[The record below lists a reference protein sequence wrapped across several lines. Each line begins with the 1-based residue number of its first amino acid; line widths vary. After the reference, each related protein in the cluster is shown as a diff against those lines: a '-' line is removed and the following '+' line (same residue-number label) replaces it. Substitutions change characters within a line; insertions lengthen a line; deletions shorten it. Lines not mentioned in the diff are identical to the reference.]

1 VARDTVDREGIV
13 REPCARKVE
22 IGKQKQDKQ
31 CQSCRRN
38 SGSEES
44 SGERGGGG
52 EALAINVGVRGVAA
66 WVRLCVQEIAIGG
79 GVLMLKPLLA
89 QPPPFRSSYILLF
102 SLLTSSHSSPNSNSN
117 LHLCSSSGFSSN
129 SNSGF
134 TFGRR

>member
-1 VARDTVDREGIV
+1 VVREAMV
-13 REPCARKVE
+13 REPWARKVE
-22 IGKQKQDKQ
+22 IGKQKQDKR
-31 CQSCRRN
+31 CRSCSRS

-44 SGERGGGG
+44 GGERGGGG
-52 EALAINVGVRGVAA
+52 DALAIDVGVRGVAA
-66 WVRLCVQEIAIGG
+66 RVRLCVQEIAIGG

-89 QPPPFRSSYILLF
+89 QPLPFRSSYILLS

-117 LHLCSSSGFSSN
+117 LRLCSSSGFSSN